1 MQPFSPRQTPFII
14 LMALTA
20 ILLVGCNTAK
30 STNETNSTQI
40 VTKNE
45 IAQIRTISHLA
56 GETTI
61 QGTPNKIAVLDYR
74 LADSLLALGVT
85 PYAMTTYL
93 GETKLPYIDGTPLE
107 DAIPLGDKVELETL
121 LESSPDL
128 IIARKSDEALYDSL
142 SKIAPTIILSV
153 PDDWRKG
160 FEEVAS
166 ILEKEDAAEQWLTKY
181 DEKVA
186 SVKDAIT
193 PFIESGETF
202 LYLRVMSKEIRVHGT
217 DHNLSAT
224 LFDDLDLTPVPGLDG
239 LGKVETI
246 SMEAIIE
253 YDADHIF
260 IENGGPNS
268 IDDPEAKANYQTLT
282 NSAIWKNMKAVQN
295 DQVYM
300 MPPWVISDYPNIK
313 LQSLDLIQ
321 AYLTTQ

>member
-1 MQPFSPRQTPFII
+1 MQHFSPRQTYLIILIFII
-14 LMALTA
+14 T
-20 ILLVGCNTAK
+20 ILLVGCNTA
-30 STNETNSTQI
+30 NSTIQ
-40 VTKNE
+40 TNNSETQNE
-45 IAQIRTISHLA
+45 ITESRTISHLA

-61 QGTPNKIAVLDYR
+61 EGTPNKIAVLDYR

-93 GETKLPYIDGTPLE
+93 GETELPYMDGTLLA

-121 LESSPDL
+121 LEAKPDL
-128 IIARKSDEALYDSL
+128 IIARKSDQALYDSL

-160 FEEVAS
+160 FEEIAS
-166 ILEKEDAAEQWLTKY
+166 ILEKEDGAKKWLTTY
-181 DEKVA
+181 EEKVE
-186 SVKDAIT
+186 SVKDEIT
-193 PFIESGETF
+193 PFIESGDTF

-224 LFDDLDLTPVPGLDG
+224 LFHDLALTHVPGLEN

-246 SMEAIIE
+246 SMEAIIK

-268 IDDPEAKANYQTLT
+268 VDDPEAQANYQTLT
-282 NSAIWKNMKAVQN
+282 NSSIWKNMKAVQK
-295 DQVYM
+295 DQVYR

-313 LQSLDLIQ
+313 LKSLDLIQ
-321 AYLTTQ
+321 DYLTTE